1 MIFLVLRLK
10 KRTRSPS
17 FWSSQIEQSSAS
29 NTAGRKRNGFH
40 LFALRHSDDRLIVSH
55 IDRNTARQYLRCLLR
70 YWRICA
76 TLSSWLPTATVAA
89 ENVIEIINLAVGT
102 NRTVTQINKQVP
114 LPTTTN
120 SDGTVTRIVTYFLTG
135 ETYLTHV

>member
-29 NTAGRKRNGFH
+29 NTAGRKRNGFQ
-40 LFALRHSDDRLIVSH
+40 LFTLRHSDDRFIVSH

-76 TLSSWLPTATVAA
+76 TLSSWLG
-89 ENVIEIINLAVGT
+89 LA
-102 NRTVTQINKQVP
+102 
-114 LPTTTN
+114 
-120 SDGTVTRIVTYFLTG
+120 SDADRYCCCRERDRDNQSSRWYDQDSHSDQQTSSSAHNDKLRWHRHARCHILLNG
-135 ETYLTHV
+135 